1 MSLIAHTACIWIPL
15 VPKNTLFQSII
26 LHCFQ
31 VQALP
36 ATTYLRFPLNSN
48 YIYSLQI
55 HVVHVPMH
63 LSCSHG
69 ACWSSE
75 VSPSALLRQRC
86 VVSGGE
92 ESVVDGLSVDGH
104 PRRKRR
110 ERCDGRTEGDRSIG
124 SPPHV
129 VPLTFRGF
137 VMLGMRGY
145 IVSFAWGNGGDL
157 CSLAQQLLS

>member
-1 MSLIAHTACIWIPL
+1 MLNLSLIEVSLIAHTACIWIPL

-86 VVSGGE
+86 VVSSGE
-92 ESVVDGLSVDGH
+92 GSLSSMDCLSTATPGE
-104 PRRKRR
+104 KG
-110 ERCDGRTEGDRSIG
+110 ERGATDGRTEGERSIG

-137 VMLGMRGY
+137 VMLGERVHNFFYM
-145 IVSFAWGNGGDL
+145 A
-157 CSLAQQLLS
+157 

>member
-1 MSLIAHTACIWIPL
+1 MLNLSLIEVSLIAHTACIWIPL

-48 YIYSLQI
+48 HIYSLQI

-86 VVSGGE
+86 VVSSGE
-92 ESVVDGLSVDGH
+92 RSLSSMDCLSTATPGE
-104 PRRKRR
+104 KG
-110 ERCDGRTEGDRSIG
+110 ERGATDGRRAIG
-124 SPPHV
+124 PSA
-129 VPLTFRGF
+129 LRR
-137 VMLGMRGY
+137 MSSR
-145 IVSFAWGNGGDL
+145 
-157 CSLAQQLLS
+157 